1 MLGPPPK
8 SLILGWCLR
17 ICISNRSL
25 GDAEAAIQSCMFHT
39 LRSIMLQHAAR
50 LEEQVPHLC
59 KHSSRFNIGD
69 RWAESTKHSLQSFPN
84 NGLRVWAL
92 GGKGAQNLTGTDE
105 LACLLI
111 ERPFEL
117 RPLYPLWRQPNIIK
131 RAWAL
136 GSDHLDSRPLAP

>member
-1 MLGPPPK
+1 MKHPWFFYFWNYNLVSFFYK
-8 SLILGWCLR
+8 
-17 ICISNRSL
+17 
-25 GDAEAAIQSCMFHT
+25 FHT